1 VNASA
6 VSRSVR
12 APSWAAP
19 RWTWGA
25 VVWSAL
31 LTALLF
37 LALPFL
43 EKITAPSSRDT
54 QIRTIDTTALPPP
67 PPPPPP
73 PVRPPE
79 PVRRDA
85 PRPQME
91 TAPPR
96 LTPLALS
103 LSLGTAMGG
112 LQGDFFADFALA
124 GLAAAPDASDYIF
137 EIHELDEP
145 PRAVA
150 QLPPLYPA
158 QARLRRIEGYVTLIY
173 VVGADGRV
181 GTLDITASEPAGLF
195 DEAARQAV
203 RRWRFEPG
211 RRAGE
216 AVPVRVQQR
225 LSFQLESP

>member
-1 VNASA
+1 MRVSA
-6 VSRSVR
+6 ATARPH
-12 APSWAAP
+12 APAWAAP
-19 RWTWGA
+19 RWTWGS
-25 VVWSAL
+25 VVWAGF

-37 LALPFL
+37 VALPFL
-43 EKITAPSSRDT
+43 EKITAPPAQDV
-54 QIRTIDTTALPPP
+54 QLRTIATTALPPP

-73 PVRPPE
+73 ARPPE
-79 PVRRDA
+79 TERREA

-91 TAPPR
+91 AAPPR

-112 LQGDFFADFALA
+112 LQGDFFADFELA
-124 GLAAAPDASDYIF
+124 GLAAAPDAVGYVF
-137 EIHELDEP
+137 EIDELDEP

-158 QARLRRIEGYVTLIY
+158 QARLRKIEGSVTLLY

-181 GTLDITASEPAGLF
+181 GSVSVSESEPPGLF

-211 RRAGE
+211 RRGGE
-216 AVPVRVQQR
+216 AVAVRVQQR
-225 LSFQLESP
+225 LTFQLEAP

>member
-1 VNASA
+1 MNAPA
-6 VSRSVR
+6 VSRSGCT
-12 APSWAAP
+12 PSWAAP

-31 LTALLF
+31 LTVLLF

-43 EKITAPSSRDT
+43 ERITAPPDCGT
-54 QIRTIDTTALPPP
+54 QIRTINTTALPPP

-73 PVRPPE
+73 IRPPE

-124 GLAAAPDASDYIF
+124 GLAAAPDAGAYIF
-137 EIHELDEP
+137 EINELDEP

-158 QARLRRIEGYVTLIY
+158 QARLRRIEGYVTLVY

-181 GTLDITASEPAGLF
+181 GTLDITESEPAGLF